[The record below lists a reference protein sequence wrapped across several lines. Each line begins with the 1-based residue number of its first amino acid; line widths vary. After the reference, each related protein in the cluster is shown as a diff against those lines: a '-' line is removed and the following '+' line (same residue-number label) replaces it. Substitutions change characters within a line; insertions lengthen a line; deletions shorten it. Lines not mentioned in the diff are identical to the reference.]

1 MTKKVFIIFRNPK
14 DYASHLIVNEIE
26 KFNVKVDVIH
36 NGLKKYMAFT
46 INKNLVFTGSKE
58 FINFVINDDFKY
70 LTQEFGSE
78 NLKLLKQKDSYP
90 YEYIGSFDRFSEK

>member
-1 MTKKVFIIFRNPK
+1 MNKTG
-14 DYASHLIVNEIE
+14 
-26 KFNVKVDVIH
+26 KFNLKVDVIH
-36 NGLKKYMAFT
+36 NGLKKYMAFK
-46 INKNLVFTGSKE
+46 INKNLVFIGSKE

-90 YEYIGSFDRFSEK
+90 YDYMGSFDRFSEK